1 MYKIIDRKNKRNGKK
16 DKNIG
21 REKILQKVFKI
32 NSIKLKK
39 K

>member
-21 REKILQKVFKI
+21 RKRKSYRKFLR
-32 NSIKLKK
+32 SIQQN
-39 K
+39 